1 VTLIDFQATFIFA
14 IIFDSLIPMPF
25 QEKNCI
31 FCKKKEKVLKKK
43 IESHE

>member
-31 FCKKKEKVLKKK
+31 FCKKRKSVEKED
-43 IESHE
+43 